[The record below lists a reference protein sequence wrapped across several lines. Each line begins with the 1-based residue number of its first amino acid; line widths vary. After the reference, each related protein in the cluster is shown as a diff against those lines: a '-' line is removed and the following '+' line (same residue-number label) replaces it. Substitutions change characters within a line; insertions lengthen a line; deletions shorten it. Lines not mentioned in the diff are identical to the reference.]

1 MLDMYRAGGAFL
13 GWLDDFDECEIVGLS
28 VDAAACPVAKFLN
41 AMHQALRLP
50 LVAEVGSVN
59 LVLRDTDTQAV
70 YQQHVPCWMA
80 LFVDHLDANHH
91 QRIEPVTAGVCQ
103 QIQRE
108 VLALIAEA
116 STPRQSLPLSVGSLI
131 RV

>member
-1 MLDMYRAGGAFL
+1 MEL
-13 GWLDDFDECEIVGLS
+13 VGLS

-50 LVAEVGSVN
+50 LVAEVGSMH
-59 LVLRDTDTQAV
+59 LPLQDTETQAV

-80 LFVDHLDANHH
+80 LFVDQFDANHH
-91 QRIEPVTAGVCQ
+91 QRIEPVTAGECAR
-103 QIQRE
+103 IQGE

-116 STPRQSLPLSVGSLI
+116 STPRHALPLSVRPLV